1 MAGATLRPL
10 AGPQQAQEKSGRAS
24 NALLCRLPP
33 PSRPMRPLVIASL
46 LLASTVEAATSTSVA
61 TRLAEARTHARDV
74 TAVLTGA
81 FSSPPSPVTP
91 ARLGRDSL
99 AGRLAHYAALPAGA
113 PARHETMIEAARRI
127 LAGGTTPKRTPEQT
141 LFQLDDLA
149 DAIFA
154 AVDAA
159 EAAARAS
166 ASAADQRE
174 FAELR
179 TTGHIARFHARR
191 IIAAMHY
198 NLFLRGQR
206 LAELV
211 AATYAEKDVVEAWRQ
226 LTTLPASPEITAAR
240 RAELKKLEA
249 SFKDLE
255 DQCCPPDENIL
266 KEKVWQPA
274 RRGPN

>member
-1 MAGATLRPL
+1 MPR
-10 AGPQQAQEKSGRAS
+10 RI
-24 NALLCRLPP
+24 AL
-33 PSRPMRPLVIASL
+33 VTL
-46 LLASTVEAATSTSVA
+46 LLVATVEAAANAAVA
-61 TRLAEARTHARDV
+61 ARLAEAREQAHQITTLLAE
-74 TAVLTGA
+74 A
-81 FSSPPSPVTP
+81 FAAPPAPITRG
-91 ARLGRDSL
+91 RLERDSL
-99 AGRLAHYAALPAGA
+99 AGRLSHYAALPVGV

-127 LAGGTTPKRTPEQT
+127 LAGGTTAKRTPEQT

-149 DAIFA
+149 DKIFA

-159 EAAARAS
+159 EVAARTTGG
-166 ASAADQRE
+166 AADARQ

-179 TTGHIARFHARR
+179 TSAHLARFHARR
-191 IIAAMHY
+191 IIAGMHY

-226 LTTLPASPEITAAR
+226 LTTLPASPAITEAR

-255 DQCCPPDENIL
+255 DQCCPPDEAIMR
-266 KEKVWQPA
+266 EKVWKPA
-274 RRGPN
+274 RPAPTPQTKP